1 MKNIQEK
8 LEIEQMLNKGKDFS
22 ATIASMGNQIK
33 QNQQS
38 YESQNKKF
46 FNDFKGLIPD
56 TMIS

>member
-22 ATIASMGNQIK
+22 AIIASMGHQIK

-38 YESQNKKF
+38 YENQNRKF

-56 TMIS
+56 TMKS